1 MAAAAESGIAAL
13 TNVNPPPVLKLK
25 EQPLEEWAML
35 KRLYQNYAVI
45 TKLKHQDKPYRLA
58 VLLNAMGPVGVR
70 LYDDLVFTEEEDVED
85 TEVIIAKLD
94 TVIRGE
100 INETYERY
108 VFNKR
113 NQSMDETFDEYLS
126 ALKLLAKSCNFCDC
140 LHDSLIRDRILMGI
154 RDQNSRKKLLQ
165 KRKLTLRMTID
176 ICRSDEATSNHMR
189 SMGGSTAEIHKVNY
203 QRETRKPPTRTRKP
217 FARTTPSDNDM
228 LKSCK
233 FCGRTHEHRKESCYA
248 WGKTCHKCGKQNHF
262 SNCCQLGRKKVHH
275 VTATSDS
282 VDESIMGVHGAM
294 SRKGPIYAELLLN
307 NELVKLQVDCGATV
321 NVLPEMHVNKDDIQA
336 SNVTL
341 HMWNKTTRAVVGKTQ
356 ANVVNPKTNKAYEV
370 WFEVV
375 QGDFTPLIGR
385 QTAEQ
390 MELITVNY
398 DSFKLMHGVTT
409 SNVLDEYQD
418 VFDGG
423 LGTLPGKVHLHV
435 EPGAVAVQCPAR
447 RVPITLKTRLKTEL
461 DRLVRTGVIC
471 PVTEPTEWCN
481 QISVQT
487 KKDMSLRICIDPRPL
502 NKVLHR
508 ELYPLPTMDEVLPE
522 LSTARVLS
530 KLDLQSGYWHC
541 ELDDESSLLTTIIT
555 PFGRYKWNRLPF
567 GTNVSA
573 EIFQRKLNQTLEGLD
588 GVICV
593 ADDIVVFGR
602 NDEDHDEKLR
612 LLLQRCRDTGV
623 KLNRKKCQIRTN
635 EITFMGH
642 RVTSEGLKPD
652 DKKIEAI
659 VKMTNPTDVKGVQRL
674 QGTVGYL
681 AKFLPGLSDAMEPIR
696 RLTHPD
702 VPWQWTDEQERAMTK
717 IKDLTTKSPILAYY
731 DPKAELVIECDASE
745 TGLGAA
751 LLQKGRPIA
760 YASRSLTDTETRYA
774 QLEKECLAI
783 VFSLERFH
791 QYTFGRRTI
800 VHSDHKPLEMIV
812 RKPLYKAPRRLQGM
826 LLRMLQYDTEVIYH
840 KGKEMYIADTLS
852 RAYLK
857 HEGGTDNFGAVNAV
871 KHLPIS
877 TERMAMLKNHTERD
891 ETLQTLKQ
899 VILRGWPDT
908 RDEVPT
914 SVHPYFSMR
923 DELAVHDALIFKGER
938 VVIPEGMRKLT
949 KECLHSSHL
958 GVESVLRRARECLY
972 WPNMASDIRQVVEN
986 CEACRTYQRAQQ
998 KETLMPHETPTRQWE
1013 KVGVDLFS
1021 WEGRDYQVVVDYT
1034 SNFWEV
1040 DRMTSTTTASVIKV
1054 LKGHFARQG
1063 IPTTV
1068 VSDNGPQYTS
1078 EEFQVFTAKWDI
1090 EHQTS
1095 APGHQNANGR
1105 AEAAVKAAK
1114 LMFTKCKASKS
1125 DPYLALL
1132 ELRNTP
1138 TQGVG
1143 SSPAQRLLNRRTR
1156 TLLPTT
1162 ARLLA
1167 PRGEEYLKKDRTRI
1181 DEQKAKQT
1189 ENYNRTARDLPVLEE
1204 GDVVRMKPFRLGQKA
1219 WEKAVVQRRLD
1230 ERSYEVDTPDGT
1242 YRRNRVHLRRTREEA
1257 TPQARPLV
1265 PETKV
1270 LIPVVADP
1278 QTPPSETSNLPA
1290 TPPRRSTRLK
1300 TRPARLDDYVNK

>member
-1 MAAAAESGIAAL
+1 M
-13 TNVNPPPVLKLK
+13 
-25 EQPLEEWAML
+25 
-35 KRLYQNYAVI
+35 
-45 TKLKHQDKPYRLA
+45 
-58 VLLNAMGPVGVR
+58 
-70 LYDDLVFTEEEDVED
+70 
-85 TEVIIAKLD
+85 
-94 TVIRGE
+94 
-100 INETYERY
+100 
-108 VFNKR
+108 
-113 NQSMDETFDEYLS
+113 
-126 ALKLLAKSCNFCDC
+126 
-140 LHDSLIRDRILMGI
+140 
-154 RDQNSRKKLLQ
+154 
-165 KRKLTLRMTID
+165 
-176 ICRSDEATSNHMR
+176 
-189 SMGGSTAEIHKVNY
+189 
-203 QRETRKPPTRTRKP
+203 
-217 FARTTPSDNDM
+217 
-228 LKSCK
+228 
-233 FCGRTHEHRKESCYA
+233 
-248 WGKTCHKCGKQNHF
+248 
-262 SNCCQLGRKKVHH
+262 
-275 VTATSDS
+275 
-282 VDESIMGVHGAM
+282 
-294 SRKGPIYAELLLN
+294 
-307 NELVKLQVDCGATV
+307 
-321 NVLPEMHVNKDDIQA
+321 
-336 SNVTL
+336 
-341 HMWNKTTRAVVGKTQ
+341 
-356 ANVVNPKTNKAYEV
+356 
-370 WFEVV
+370 
-375 QGDFTPLIGR
+375 
-385 QTAEQ
+385 
-390 MELITVNY
+390 
-398 DSFKLMHGVTT
+398 
-409 SNVLDEYQD
+409 
-418 VFDGG
+418 
-423 LGTLPGKVHLHV
+423 
-435 EPGAVAVQCPAR
+435 
-447 RVPITLKTRLKTEL
+447 
-461 DRLVRTGVIC
+461 RTGVIC

-702 VPWQWTDEQERAMTK
+702 VPWQWTDEQERAMTR
-717 IKDLTTKSPILAYY
+717 IKDLTTKSPILSYY

-783 VFSLERFH
+783 VFALERFH

-840 KGKEMYIADTLS
+840 KGKDMYIADTLS

-857 HEGGTDNFGAVNAV
+857 HESGTDNFGAVNAV

-899 VILRGWPDT
+899 VIQRGWPDT

-914 SVHPYFSMR
+914 SVHPYFSIR

-958 GVESVLRRARECLY
+958 GVESVLRHARECLY
-972 WPNMASDIRQVVEN
+972 WPLTEGHSKV
-986 CEACRTYQRAQQ
+986 
-998 KETLMPHETPTRQWE
+998 TLVYE
-1013 KVGVDLFS
+1013 KVG
-1021 WEGRDYQVVVDYT
+1021 
-1034 SNFWEV
+1034 
-1040 DRMTSTTTASVIKV
+1040 
-1054 LKGHFARQG
+1054 
-1063 IPTTV
+1063 TV
-1068 VSDNGPQYTS
+1068 
-1078 EEFQVFTAKWDI
+1078 
-1090 EHQTS
+1090 H
-1095 APGHQNANGR
+1095 
-1105 AEAAVKAAK
+1105 
-1114 LMFTKCKASKS
+1114 
-1125 DPYLALL
+1125 
-1132 ELRNTP
+1132 
-1138 TQGVG
+1138 G
-1143 SSPAQRLLNRRTR
+1143 SC
-1156 TLLPTT
+1156 
-1162 ARLLA
+1162 
-1167 PRGEEYLKKDRTRI
+1167 G
-1181 DEQKAKQT
+1181 
-1189 ENYNRTARDLPVLEE
+1189 
-1204 GDVVRMKPFRLGQKA
+1204 
-1219 WEKAVVQRRLD
+1219 
-1230 ERSYEVDTPDGT
+1230 
-1242 YRRNRVHLRRTREEA
+1242 
-1257 TPQARPLV
+1257 
-1265 PETKV
+1265 
-1270 LIPVVADP
+1270 
-1278 QTPPSETSNLPA
+1278 
-1290 TPPRRSTRLK
+1290 
-1300 TRPARLDDYVNK
+1300 